1 MGCLLDQ
8 LALPFFG
15 ARARVRVM
23 AVKLR
28 GNFKTSPLLPQ
39 GERLCSSSAKTL
51 DALLIPLTTQAADSE
66 ETKTA
71 SMGQLNDLFLF
82 LREKS
87 RNLKTVLKI

>member
-1 MGCLLDQ
+1 MPRGCRVLLGLELHLGCLFRS
-8 LALPFFG
+8 AGLPFLR

-51 DALLIPLTTQAADSE
+51 DALLIPLTTQAADCE

-71 SMGQLNDLFLF
+71 SM
-82 LREKS
+82 
-87 RNLKTVLKI
+87 

>member
-1 MGCLLDQ
+1 MQQPYYAWAACQISWPSLV
-8 LALPFFG
+8 F

-51 DALLIPLTTQAADSE
+51 YALLITLTTQAADCE

-71 SMGQLNDLFLF
+71 SM
-82 LREKS
+82 
-87 RNLKTVLKI
+87 